1 MKKMTA
7 FAAVLSALLLTACS
21 PESNQNQVFGGQ
33 PMNQVVTVSQA
44 KSLADD
50 SFVTLEGRI
59 TGKAR
64 FEDEEYTFED
74 STGSITVEIDNEIW
88 QGQTVTPNDRVR
100 IFGKLD
106 KEVLSSKIDVKML
119 EKLQ

>member
-1 MKKMTA
+1 MKKVTA
-7 FAAVLSALLLTACS
+7 LAAALSALFLAACS

-33 PMNQVVTVSQA
+33 PMNQVVTVSQV

-74 STGSITVEIDNEIW
+74 GTGSITVEIDNEVW
-88 QGQTVTPNDRVR
+88 LGQTVTPNDRVR
-100 IFGKLD
+100 IFGKVD
-106 KEVLSSKIDVKML
+106 KEVLSSKIDVKQL
-119 EKLQ
+119 EKIQ